1 MGTRET
7 VVNALL
13 DYHFNQ
19 DKGQLNFPESIE
31 YELVWLKMLK
41 EYGGDDWYQGVLE
54 EFFQR
59 LEQRLNNENSGEI
72 LSEEVFFEQVS
83 GEKVKKVRRY
93 IRGFYPFQGELFPP
107 EVTWSGGW
115 ETRVTENFEPTE
127 DVESESDLMP
137 VFEEVIYEAS
147 N

>member
-59 LEQRLNNENSGEI
+59 LE
-72 LSEEVFFEQVS
+72 
-83 GEKVKKVRRY
+83 
-93 IRGFYPFQGELFPP
+93 
-107 EVTWSGGW
+107 
-115 ETRVTENFEPTE
+115 
-127 DVESESDLMP
+127 
-137 VFEEVIYEAS
+137 
-147 N
+147 